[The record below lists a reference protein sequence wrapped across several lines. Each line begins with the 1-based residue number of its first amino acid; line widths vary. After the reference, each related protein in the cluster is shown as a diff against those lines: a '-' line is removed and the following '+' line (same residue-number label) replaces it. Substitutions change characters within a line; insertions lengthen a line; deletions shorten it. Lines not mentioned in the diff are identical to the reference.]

1 MSAKSECPGPVAV
14 LKTPRSLDL
23 EITSRCNLRCSYCYY
38 FDNPEVPYSDL
49 PTGEWLRFIEEL
61 GRLAVMRVTLQG
73 GEPLA
78 RDDFRELV
86 GALAANGM
94 RFSVLTNGTMITDE
108 TASFIAGTGRCDF
121 VQVSIDGSRAEVHDR
136 TRGRGSFDRAV
147 AGLKRLQRRSVPVT
161 ARVTITR
168 HNVDDL
174 AGVTRFLLDDLGLP
188 HFGTNAAG
196 LMGSCMQS
204 AGGLML
210 GVEERAGA
218 MRELLKLAAMY
229 PGRIQASA
237 GPLAE
242 ARAWPVMVDAMRTNA
257 APFSDGGRLTG
268 CGCHFTSCA
277 VRADGAIVPCVL
289 LAHMVMGRINRD
301 SLAEIWRNSPIL
313 KSLRGRFSV
322 PLKEFEFCR
331 GCPYVPYCTG
341 NCPGTAYSEVGIVN
355 HPSPDACLMRYLA
368 AGGRL
373 PEAP

>member
-1 MSAKSECPGPVAV
+1 MNTGSESAGPEAV
-14 LKTPRSLDL
+14 LRTPRSLDL

-38 FDNPEVPYSDL
+38 FDNPGVSYSDL
-49 PTGEWLRFIEEL
+49 PTGEWLRFIDEM
-61 GRLAVMRVTLQG
+61 GRLAVMRVTLLG
-73 GEPLA
+73 GEPFA
-78 RDDFRELV
+78 RGDFREIV
-86 GALAANGM
+86 GALVANRM
-94 RFSVLTNGTMITDE
+94 RFSVLTNGTLVTDE

-121 VQVSIDGSRAEVHDR
+121 VQVSIDGSCAEVHDR

-147 AGLKRLQRRSVPVT
+147 AGLKRLQRQAVPVT

-168 HNVDDL
+168 HNVDDI
-174 AGVTRFLLDDLGLP
+174 AGAARFLLEDLGIP

-196 LMGSCMQS
+196 LMGSCMQR
-204 AGGLML
+204 AGDLML
-210 GVEERAGA
+210 GVEERAKA
-218 MRELLKLAAMY
+218 MRALLKLAATY

-242 ARAWPVMVDAMRTNA
+242 AGMWPAMAEAMRNGA
-257 APFSDGGRLTG
+257 APFDDGGRLTG

-301 SLAEIWRNSPIL
+301 SLADIWRNSPIL
-313 KSLRGRFSV
+313 KSLRGRFSI
-322 PLKEFEFCR
+322 PLEGFDFCR
-331 GCPYVPYCTG
+331 GCPYAPYCTG

-355 HPSPDACLMRYLA
+355 HPSPDSCLRRYLA